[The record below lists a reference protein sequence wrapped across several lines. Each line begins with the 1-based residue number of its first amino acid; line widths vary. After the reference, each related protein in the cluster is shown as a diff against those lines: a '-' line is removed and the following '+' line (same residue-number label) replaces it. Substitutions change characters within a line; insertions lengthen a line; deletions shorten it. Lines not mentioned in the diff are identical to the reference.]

1 MTRVWAKAVWV
12 AAVAASW
19 SLVAVGAVD
28 NFFIE
33 GTSSAL
39 AQARVGQHRAAAGA
53 LLLLSLGI
61 AVPLMRPRFWRTATA
76 LVVGS
81 AVVVLL
87 TSTSDAVL
95 FTGLLSGVPVLLGVV
110 LALVPERGATMEP

>member
-1 MTRVWAKAVWV
+1 MTRLWAKAVWV

-19 SLVAVGAVD
+19 SLIAVGAVD

-53 LLLLSLGI
+53 LLLLSLGM
-61 AVPLMRPRFWRTATA
+61 AVPLMRPRFRRTATGLVAGRLDDLPSCDELVQRIVVQCRERLLA
-76 LVVGS
+76 L
-81 AVVVLL
+81 
-87 TSTSDAVL
+87 
-95 FTGLLSGVPVLLGVV
+95 GVPAPTLRAVS
-110 LALVPERGATMEP
+110 